1 MTYPLD
7 PALYEDLTPSLS
19 QNIAAGLGQNLGV
32 YGMQQFDNYLVGNQL
47 EKLGLPRQ
55 LAGLPKDLQQA
66 YVKDYLQNR
75 QTNSLLN
82 QLYGNNLSPNTI
94 PAPGVATTT
103 QPANVAPIQS
113 NVTTPTQT
121 IQTPTSTTT
130 QPAVNA
136 TLPAQNPPLTN
147 NQINQNRIDPNNRI
161 LQQEKANQ
169 TYTLLS
175 TISPEVAKAYK
186 EGEDAKQKIYQTRSD
201 REFDRL
207 KPILKSLDEAQAQ
220 SQIKAGAL
228 STLESAINTGTS
240 GLSLDYLADLTGIER
255 LRSPQGAQ
263 FLTASK
269 EFFLGSLSRAG
280 ARPNQWIEQ
289 QLRTFLPQ
297 FGRSEQANRVVTEIL
312 RTNLAVEEAYTRF
325 VNQVM
330 DEDYAEYGDL
340 RPNVQQRAQ
349 ERWKEFAD
357 AEQENLQKR
366 IGDVVYNNPN
376 PENTIMVDKQ
386 GNSYSIPPDRLEEAR
401 KNGLKLYGES

>member
-32 YGMQQFDNYLVGNQL
+32 YGMQQFQNYLVGNQL
-47 EKLGLPRQ
+47 EKLGIPRQ
-55 LAGLPKDLQQA
+55 VVGLPKELQQA
-66 YVKDYLQNR
+66 YIKNLYEKQ
-75 QTNSLLN
+75 QTSSLLN
-82 QLYGNNLSPNTI
+82 QLYGNNLSPYTI
-94 PAPGVATTT
+94 PAPGGGSTV
-103 QPANVAPIQS
+103 QPSNVPPIQT

-121 IQTPTSTTT
+121 AQMPTQTTPPASITATTPG
-130 QPAVNA
+130 QK
-136 TLPAQNPPLTN
+136 QPLTD

-161 LQQEKANQ
+161 LQQENANRI
-169 TYTLLS
+169 YTGLAAINP
-175 TISPEVAKAYK
+175 TVANAYK
-186 EGEDAKQKIYQTRSD
+186 AGEDAKQKIYQVRSD

-207 KPILKSLDEAQAQ
+207 KPILKTLDEQQAQ

-228 STLESAINTGTS
+228 ATLESAINTGSS
-240 GLSLDYLADLTGIER
+240 GLSLDYLAELTGIER

-269 EFFLGSLSRAG
+269 EFFLGSLARAG

-312 RTNLAVEEAYTRF
+312 RTNLAVEDAYPRF
-325 VNQVM
+325 INQVM
-330 DEDYAEYGDL
+330 EEDYAEYGDL

-357 AEQENLQKR
+357 AEQEKLQKR
-366 IGDVVYNNPN
+366 IGDVIYNNPN

>member
-66 YVKDYLQNR
+66 YVKDYLQQR
-75 QTNSLLN
+75 QTNSLLG
-82 QLYGNNLSPNTI
+82 QLYGNNLSPNTL
-94 PAPGVATTT
+94 PPVGSGATT
-103 QPANVAPIQS
+103 QPRNVPPI
-113 NVTTPTQT
+113 TTPTQNV
-121 IQTPTSTTT
+121 QSPTSTKTSPT
-130 QPAVNA
+130 INA
-136 TLPAQNPPLTN
+136 TTPAQTQPLTN
-147 NQINQNRIDPNNRI
+147 NEINQNRIDPQNR
-161 LQQEKANQ
+161 LVQQEKANQ
-169 TYTLLS
+169 VYTYLS
-175 TISPEVAKAYK
+175 TISPTVANAYK
-186 EGEDAKQKIYQTRSD
+186 AGEDAKQKIYQTRSD

-228 STLESAINTGTS
+228 STLESAMNTGSS

-330 DEDYAEYGDL
+330 DEDYAEFGDL

-366 IGDVVYNNPN
+366 IGDVIYNNPN

>member
-32 YGMQQFDNYLVGNQL
+32 YGMQQFQNYLQGNEL

-55 LAGLPKDLQQA
+55 LAGLPKELQQS
-66 YVKDYLQNR
+66 YVKDYLERR
-75 QTNSLLN
+75 QTSNLLN
-82 QLYGNNLSPNTI
+82 QLYGNNLSQNTI
-94 PAPGVATTT
+94 PAPGTGAPGPVPMG
-103 QPANVAPIQS
+103 QPS
-113 NVTTPTQT
+113 QT
-121 IQTPTSTTT
+121 VQPPTSTGSPAAISTT
-130 QPAVNA
+130 
-136 TLPAQNPPLTN
+136 TPAQTPPLTDA
-147 NQINQNRIDPNNRI
+147 QIKQNRIDPQNRI
-161 LQQEKANQ
+161 VQQENANRI
-169 TYTLLS
+169 YTGLAA
-175 TISPEVAKAYK
+175 ISPTVANAYK
-186 EGEDAKQKIYQTRSD
+186 AGEDAKQKIYQTRSD

-207 KPILKSLDEAQAQ
+207 KPILKNLDEAQAQ

-228 STLESAINTGTS
+228 TTLESAINTGTS

-325 VNQVM
+325 INQVM
-330 DEDYAEYGDL
+330 DEDYAEFGDL

-357 AEQENLQKR
+357 AEQEKLQKR
-366 IGDVVYNNPN
+366 IGDVIYNNPN

>member
-32 YGMQQFDNYLVGNQL
+32 YGMQQFQNYLVGNQL

-55 LAGLPKDLQQA
+55 LVGLPKELQQA
-66 YVKDYLQNR
+66 YIKNLYEKQ
-75 QTNSLLN
+75 QTSSLLN
-82 QLYGNNLSPNTI
+82 QLYGNNLSPYTI
-94 PAPGVATTT
+94 PAPGGKSLV
-103 QPANVAPIQS
+103 QPSNVPPIQT

-121 IQTPTSTTT
+121 AQMPTQTTPPASITATTPG
-130 QPAVNA
+130 QK
-136 TLPAQNPPLTN
+136 QPLTD

-161 LQQEKANQ
+161 VQQENANRI
-169 TYTLLS
+169 YTGLAAINP
-175 TISPEVAKAYK
+175 TVANAYK
-186 EGEDAKQKIYQTRSD
+186 AGEDAKQKIYQVRSD

-207 KPILKSLDEAQAQ
+207 KPILKTLDEQQAQ

-228 STLESAINTGTS
+228 ATLESAINTGSS
-240 GLSLDYLADLTGIER
+240 GLSLDYLAELTGIER
-255 LRSPQGAQ
+255 LRSPQAAQ

-312 RTNLAVEEAYTRF
+312 RTNLAVEDAYPRF
-325 VNQVM
+325 INQVM

-357 AEQENLQKR
+357 AEQEKLQKR
-366 IGDVVYNNPN
+366 IGDVIYNNPN

>member
-32 YGMQQFDNYLVGNQL
+32 YGMQQFQNYLTGNQL
-47 EKLGLPRQ
+47 EKLGLPRE
-55 LAGLPKDLQQA
+55 LAGLPKELQQS
-66 YVKDYLQNR
+66 YIKNLYER
-75 QTNSLLN
+75 QQTSSLLS
-82 QLYGNNLSPNTI
+82 QLYGNNLSPYTI
-94 PAPGVATTT
+94 PPPGGANPT
-103 QPANVAPIQS
+103 QQPNVPPMQN
-113 NVTTPTQT
+113 NVTTPTQNAQLPT
-121 IQTPTSTTT
+121 GTTPPAAITATTPTQT
-130 QPAVNA
+130 QP
-136 TLPAQNPPLTN
+136 LTD
-147 NQINQNRIDPNNRI
+147 NQINQNRIDPQNRI
-161 LQQEKANQ
+161 VQQENANRI
-169 TYTLLS
+169 YTGLAAINP
-175 TISPEVAKAYK
+175 TVANAYK
-186 EGEDAKQKIYQTRSD
+186 AGEDAKQKIYQTRSD

-220 SQIKAGAL
+220 SQIKTGAL
-228 STLESAINTGTS
+228 TTLESAINTGTS

-297 FGRSEQANRVVTEIL
+297 FGRSEDANRVVTEIL

-330 DEDYAEYGDL
+330 DEDYAEFGDL

-366 IGDVVYNNPN
+366 IGDVIYHNPN

-386 GNSYSIPPDRLEEAR
+386 GNSYNIPPDRLEEAR
-401 KNGLKLYGES
+401 KNGLKLYGAP